1 MKNKKGSTI
10 DYFGSLLENVSE
22 EDIKNN
28 ETEAALI
35 VQPKNDALLE
45 ISDKDI
51 NYKDLENM
59 FKSLETDNETE
70 TFLKDEYKKY
80 VNFGANSSLWLGK
93 YYQDLFD
100 GLSSRDKGANQY
112 NSTYTTYITDVLKIS
127 VRTAKRYRDRYELYQ
142 ITNDKKLKTLI
153 SLLSH
158 DDVKLLHSNKNTL
171 LKYLDKGMTKEE
183 MQNYLNN
190 LNINNAEQKKLE
202 EHKDFNVDITG
213 VTDRIL
219 NIQTKVNDVDPETFL
234 VIEKY
239 LTKIEK
245 LLNKKE
251 N

>member
-1 MKNKKGSTI
+1 MKNKKGSTV

-22 EDIKNN
+22 EDIKSN
-28 ETEAALI
+28 EVETVLI
-35 VQPKNDALLE
+35 VQPKNDNLLE

-51 NYKDLENM
+51 NYNELENM
-59 FKSLETDNETE
+59 FENLKTDEETE
-70 TFLKDEYKKY
+70 KFLKIEYKKY
-80 VNFGANSSLWLGK
+80 ISFGANSSLWLGK

-112 NSTYTTYITDVLKIS
+112 NSTYTTYITDILKIN

-142 ITNDKKLKTLI
+142 ITNNKKLKTLI

-158 DDVKLLHSNKNTL
+158 DDVKLLYSNKDTL
-171 LKYLDKGMTKEE
+171 LKYLDEGMTKEE
-183 MQNYLNN
+183 MQNYLDS
-190 LNINNAEQKKLE
+190 LNINNAEQKKLDG
-202 EHKDFNVDITG
+202 HKDFNVDVAA

-219 NIQTKVNDVDPETFL
+219 NIQTKVNNVDPETFL

-245 LLNKKE
+245 LLK
-251 N
+251 